1 MGSRPNAWSLIVAAL
16 VLAAAAVASAGNN
29 QKEFEKRWTGR
40 HVVVKRPLYSLVY
53 NESGLGGSINAGL
66 REGLTVVTPSAGVY
80 FQFDGRHKVDDIVAH
95 DVQQIARSVQIGYR
109 KEKLLGEG
117 WTQKIDPVMLTFYD
131 AGVALKVSA
140 VRVERDAVR
149 LTLVLASGEDE
160 DVATSL
166 TVKWP
171 APLSK
176 PFSERGN
183 IEELIQQFLTIRE

>member
-1 MGSRPNAWSLIVAAL
+1 MVSRHRVKSVSIAAL
-16 VLAAAAVASAGNN
+16 MLAAATVASADNN

-53 NESGLGGSINAGL
+53 NESGLAGSVNAGQ
-66 REGLTVVTPSAGVY
+66 RAGLTVVTPSAGTY

-95 DVQQIARSVQIGYR
+95 DVQEIAKSVQVAYR

-131 AGVALKVSA
+131 AGVALKVSTA
-140 VRVERDAVR
+140 RVERDAVR
-149 LTLVLASGEDE
+149 LTLVLASGDDDE
-160 DVATSL
+160 VATSL

-176 PFSERGN
+176 SFSERGN
-183 IEELIQQFLTIRE
+183 IEQLIQRYLTLQE